1 MGSAHAV
8 VLFVHD
14 RHYVDVGVIIIMRVV
29 GVIDG
34 PVGTMAGFTFS
45 SIKLEVE
52 HGCLNNPQARPCVF
66 LLIPPNGK

>member
-1 MGSAHAV
+1 MGSTHAV
-8 VLFVHD
+8 VLFMHD
-14 RHYVDVGVIIIMRVV
+14 RHYVDV